1 MRASQLC
8 PRIQNHNG
16 RVSHCGFRGKPQD
29 PSGSLLQPEE
39 GGCEFETALI
49 EKKILSH
56 FHSTFHAP

>member
-1 MRASQLC
+1 MGASQLC
-8 PRIQNHNG
+8 PWVQSHNG
-16 RVSHCGFRGKPQD
+16 GARQGKPQD